1 MRGTGS
7 LLSGPPAPPACGRP
21 PPPWDPSGPHSRGVR
36 RCPPHLHPLPARA
49 PPVTPARAHSLRP
62 GHPAKQQLAVG
73 MGGEAGVEAGMCAG
87 GEGRGPS
94 EGAEVGEG
102 PVERRPDENRGRPRW
117 EERQAERLRE
127 AEGKRERGRRQ
138 SQRRGAGQTE
148 ATRSRTVSGEA
159 SRGSAAPGDS
169 GPAPTHGRAAHLS
182 QVTPEDAGPLPSQG
196 WTAVGGAG
204 VMTPGLGAS
213 ALGLVTPIPEAPERR
228 AGPAEPGGACYA
240 RALAQGR
247 GCAAHPTSAHRPR
260 LGPGFST
267 QAIPAAFGILNA
279 AASPPRRKL

>member
-1 MRGTGS
+1 MWESRGWDVCGARVAYCLGPQPRLPAGDHPLRGTR
-7 LLSGPPAPPACGRP
+7 PAHIPEGLGGA
-21 PPPWDPSGPHSRGVR
+21 
-36 RCPPHLHPLPARA
+36 LPTSTRA

-73 MGGEAGVEAGMCAG
+73 MGGKAGVEAGMCAG

-169 GPAPTHGRAAHLS
+169 GPAPTHGPGCS
-182 QVTPEDAGPLPSQG
+182 PVPSDTRG
-196 WTAVGGAG
+196 RRSSAV
-204 VMTPGLGAS
+204 PGLD
-213 ALGLVTPIPEAPERR
+213 
-228 AGPAEPGGACYA
+228 
-240 RALAQGR
+240 GR
-247 GCAAHPTSAHRPR
+247 GWGWSHDSWVGRQRPR
-260 LGPGFST
+260 LSNSHSRG
-267 QAIPAAFGILNA
+267 A
-279 AASPPRRKL
+279 

>member
-1 MRGTGS
+1 MGCVRGTGS

-169 GPAPTHGRAAHLS
+169 GPAPTHGPGCS
-182 QVTPEDAGPLPSQG
+182 PVPSDTRG
-196 WTAVGGAG
+196 RRSSAV
-204 VMTPGLGAS
+204 PGLD
-213 ALGLVTPIPEAPERR
+213 
-228 AGPAEPGGACYA
+228 
-240 RALAQGR
+240 GR
-247 GCAAHPTSAHRPR
+247 GWGWSHDSWVGRQRPR
-260 LGPGFST
+260 LSNSHSRGP
-267 QAIPAAFGILNA
+267 
-279 AASPPRRKL
+279 